1 MSNFGGSFVVKQKVA
16 DGICQLSEN
25 VVCMCH
31 PHLGS
36 GMLWQFLCVAIQ
48 TLCPEAEKKS
58 FMSKMTHL
66 MMMKTLNWK
75 GDEHLKLIG
84 ARMS

>member
-36 GMLWQFLCVAIQ
+36 GMLW
-48 TLCPEAEKKS
+48 
-58 FMSKMTHL
+58 
-66 MMMKTLNWK
+66 
-75 GDEHLKLIG
+75 
-84 ARMS
+84 

>member
-1 MSNFGGSFVVKQKVA
+1 MAYVSLVKMWFV
-16 DGICQLSEN
+16 
-25 VVCMCH
+25 CH

-36 GMLWQFLCVAIQ
+36 GVMVDMSQSSSSK
-48 TLCPEAEKKS
+48 LCPEAEKS

-75 GDEHLKLIG
+75 GE
-84 ARMS
+84 MSI